1 MIYFSK
7 WKITF
12 VLVVCIFGLGFSAP
26 NFVEKKIVDSL
37 PEWLPHKQVSL
48 GLDLRG
54 GSHLLLEVDVASVM
68 KEHLESLIDSMRSEL
83 RKARIGY
90 GGLGIAGDD
99 AKVLIHNA
107 EEVEKAQNLLRKIDN
122 DANIVVDG
130 KSILISF
137 TERAWADRR
146 VATLQQSLEIIRR
159 RIDETGVREPT
170 IQRQGDDRILLQVP
184 GVEDPERLKVLI
196 GKTAKMTFHLLHERN
211 IDQDY
216 TRTPPGARWLPSQDG
231 GFQGQPKKVLIKRRI
246 MVSGEDLV
254 DAQPGFDQRDNQPI
268 VSFRFNARGGKKFGD
283 VTAANVNRP
292 FAIVLD
298 GTVISAPV
306 IREPILGGSGQISG
320 NFNVTQAQDLALL
333 LRAGALPAPLTILE
347 ERTVGPG
354 LGADSIAAGKIASV
368 IGMILVVV
376 FMAAAYGL
384 FGLMADAA
392 LIINMFLILGGLS
405 VLQATLTLPG
415 IAGIVL
421 TIGMAVDANV
431 LIFERI
437 REEVRNGRTPINAID
452 AGYGRALTT
461 IIDASVTTL
470 IAAVLLYI
478 FGSGPVRGFAV
489 TLAIGIITSMFT
501 AIMLTRLFIVTWLR
515 RVRPSALPY
524 RG

>member
-1 MIYFSK
+1 M
-7 WKITF
+7 
-12 VLVVCIFGLGFSAP
+12 
-26 NFVEKKIVDSL
+26 
-37 PEWLPHKQVSL
+37 
-48 GLDLRG
+48 
-54 GSHLLLEVDVASVM
+54 DVASVM

-90 GGLGIAGDD
+90 GGLGISGEDT
-99 AKVLIHNA
+99 KVLIRKD
-107 EEVEKAQNLLRKIDN
+107 EEVEEARSLLSALDKQLD
-122 DANIVVDG
+122 VTVEG
-130 KSILISF
+130 KSIRISF
-137 TERAWADRR
+137 TKRAWTDRR
-146 VATLQQSLEIIRR
+146 NAALQQSLEIIRR

-184 GVEDPERLKVLI
+184 GVEDPERLKALI
-196 GKTAKMTFHLLHERN
+196 GKTAKMTFHLLHERSV
-211 IDQDY
+211 DQDY
-216 TRTPPGARWLPSQDG
+216 SRTPPGARWLPHQDG
-231 GFQGQPKKVLIKRRI
+231 GSKEASQKLLIKRRI

-254 DAQPGFDQRDNQPI
+254 DAQPGFDSRDNQP
-268 VSFRFNARGGKKFGD
+268 VVNFRFNARGGKKFGD

-376 FMAAAYGL
+376 FMAAAYGI
-384 FGLMADAA
+384 FGLMADVA
-392 LIINMFLILGGLS
+392 LAINMFLILGALS
-405 VLQATLTLPG
+405 ILQATLTLPG

-437 REEVRNGRTPINAID
+437 REEVRSGRTPINAID

-461 IIDASVTTL
+461 IIDANVTTL
-470 IAAVLLYI
+470 IAAILLYN
-478 FGSGPVRGFAV
+478 F
-489 TLAIGIITSMFT
+489 
-501 AIMLTRLFIVTWLR
+501 WLR
-515 RVRPSALPY
+515 SSSRLCGYASHRYCHIDVYSDHVDSLFHSYVATARPSVCRADIRDKVYAWTKIDPC
-524 RG
+524 RCKTRIHF